1 MKESFHLN
9 LDEAVGRLFLIG
21 IPGPEIDSDTEK
33 TLVQVKPGAVIL
45 FSKNIVDAAQ
55 VRALVDEIERV
66 LGYKPAIAID
76 QEGGIVSRLREGF
89 SVSPGAMAIAATN
102 RVENCF
108 LAGSIMAREM
118 RAIGVNWNLAPVVD
132 VNCNPK
138 NPGIGVRSFGDSPE
152 QVISYARAFVD
163 AMSENGVMSC
173 LKHFPGKGRV
183 EVDAHLDLP
192 VLDVP
197 LSTLDSEEL
206 RPFKEVPADSI
217 MPSHIFMPQLQVRR
231 VPASMSREILTDLAR
246 DYLKYQGVLVAD
258 DLGMGGVSNYFKPE
272 EAAIEGLK
280 NGMDYLTYCHEPEI
294 QRRVKKILIKEI
306 ERSSELEGRLQQS
319 LSRVE
324 RFRMK
329 AVSSA
334 RVSLE
339 GIGSPESLKTMQE
352 ISDNS
357 ITAILNDR
365 SLLPLPVSDVS
376 TIFAVRLSRLV
387 QVEDGPQKGV
397 PAVAREIAQITDS
410 PVVDF
415 APNLTVDEAARI
427 AASAPGK
434 GIKLVFTENAHLHDG
449 QRELLFRLSQRTGR
463 MLVIALRNPYDAFV
477 NGVKNCIL
485 SYGYEA
491 VSQKSI
497 MKVLKG
503 TIVAEGKLPVKIPQ
517 EV

>member
-1 MKESFHLN
+1 
-9 LDEAVGRLFLIG
+9 
-21 IPGPEIDSDTEK
+21 
-33 TLVQVKPGAVIL
+33 
-45 FSKNIVDAAQ
+45 
-55 VRALVDEIERV
+55 
-66 LGYKPAIAID
+66 
-76 QEGGIVSRLREGF
+76 
-89 SVSPGAMAIAATN
+89 
-102 RVENCF
+102 
-108 LAGSIMAREM
+108 
-118 RAIGVNWNLAPVVD
+118 
-132 VNCNPK
+132 
-138 NPGIGVRSFGDSPE
+138 
-152 QVISYARAFVD
+152 
-163 AMSENGVMSC
+163 
-173 LKHFPGKGRV
+173 
-183 EVDAHLDLP
+183 
-192 VLDVP
+192 
-197 LSTLDSEEL
+197 
-206 RPFKEVPADSI
+206 
-217 MPSHIFMPQLQVRR
+217 
-231 VPASMSREILTDLAR
+231 
-246 DYLKYQGVLVAD
+246 
-258 DLGMGGVSNYFKPE
+258 
-272 EAAIEGLK
+272 
-280 NGMDYLTYCHEPEI
+280 
-294 QRRVKKILIKEI
+294 
-306 ERSSELEGRLQQS
+306 
-319 LSRVE
+319 
-324 RFRMK
+324 MK